1 MFQALSGQ
9 KAAVQLQAEG
19 MRVEYDEQGVI
30 EETKCA
36 SGGQQKGE
44 RSALR

>member
-9 KAAVQLQAEG
+9 KAAVQLQAEEV
-19 MRVEYDEQGVI
+19 RVEYKQGVI
-30 EETKCA
+30 KETKCA

-44 RSALR
+44 QSALK